1 MFLGEETVFL
11 LGVLI
16 PVRRVPLQAHS
27 CICTYVGERSTAGGG
42 HEMHTE
48 LVAGSDCTRDT
59 MSPATY
65 LHRCVC
71 VCVQTTNVFGENVS
85 PRAVC
90 TATISLP
97 PPLSVPRQAH
107 LR

>member
-27 CICTYVGERSTAGGG
+27 YICTYAGERSTAGGG

-48 LVAGSDCTRDT
+48 LVAGSDCTRDA
-59 MSPATY
+59 MSPATSTG
-65 LHRCVC
+65 